1 MILKSIISITPVHW
15 AQFWRRPRA
24 SIDDSNGHNE
34 SGRCGFVKWT
44 LPLFLLILKRLQK
57 GTWEDTLTF
66 FLGIV
71 TYWLVSGGYQSWCSS
86 LNPVWDI
93 TQPVLSTCSRSYYN
107 YQRWC
112 FILVRAALD
121 SPPLSLRGFPHN
133 YQLQVQ
139 DDHLIARGEPN
150 RYVFQGCVWYRFN
163 EALGCTRTRG
173 RRSTDSSTPD
183 PALPPQLPW
192 SPFPLSL
199 AAPPSSPCRSPSP
212 HPLSQLPTP
221 GSSMMAARRTSSNV
235 GWHHCARKDSFLS
248 IWWRFEKFVYT
259 SKMQRRTRCSLSQHR
274 S

>member
-1 MILKSIISITPVHW
+1 MGTVRVAAPPWFRQVNTSPSFFSYSRDFRKEIERIL
-15 AQFWRRPRA
+15 
-24 SIDDSNGHNE
+24 
-34 SGRCGFVKWT
+34 
-44 LPLFLLILKRLQK
+44 
-57 GTWEDTLTF
+57 LTF
-66 FLGIV
+66 FLWKV
-71 TYWLVSGGYQSWCSS
+71 TFWLVLGGYQSWCSS
-86 LNPVWDI
+86 LNQVWDI
-93 TQPVLSTCSRSYYN
+93 TQPVLSTCSPSYYN

-112 FILVRAALD
+112 FILVRAAQD
-121 SPPLSLRGFPHN
+121 SPPLSLSGFSHN
-133 YQLQVQ
+133 YQLQ

-248 IWWRFEKFVYT
+248 IWWRFEKFVNT

-274 S
+274 F

>member
-1 MILKSIISITPVHW
+1 MSGGTSLVALAWSQCEIKYSLLYPL
-15 AQFWRRPRA
+15 AR
-24 SIDDSNGHNE
+24 SNGTITREVLH
-34 SGRCGFVKWT
+34 SG
-44 LPLFLLILKRLQK
+44 
-57 GTWEDTLTF
+57 
-66 FLGIV
+66 
-71 TYWLVSGGYQSWCSS
+71 QSST
-86 LNPVWDI
+86 I
-93 TQPVLSTCSRSYYN
+93 QPH
-107 YQRWC
+107 
-112 FILVRAALD
+112 
-121 SPPLSLRGFPHN
+121 LSLSGFPHN

-248 IWWRFEKFVYT
+248 IWWRFEKFVNT